1 MFDKV
6 NNKTADISLIEM
18 QPKRTIYQPLCKVC
32 WFHFFTFSQISI
44 ADSFWQRL
52 EALDD
57 SADMECEFRINL
69 INFFKDKSS
78 WVYRTWFAH
87 GCMKIAPLVHNFRK
101 YLPALKLDFSCC
113 FANCTSKQVQYY
125 EENRFCNLYIHQHNY
140 WYQNF

>member
-1 MFDKV
+1 MLV
-6 NNKTADISLIEM
+6 SL
-18 QPKRTIYQPLCKVC
+18 
-32 WFHFFTFSQISI
+32 FTFSQISI

-52 EALDD
+52 EAALDD

-87 GCMKIAPLVHNFRK
+87 GCMKIALLVHNFRK

-113 FANCTSKQVQYY
+113 FANCTSQQIQYY
-125 EENRFCNLYIHQHNY
+125 EENRFCIFINIIIDIKFLSQVIPHKTLEAIINES
-140 WYQNF
+140 